1 VKPIVKSSLT
11 LGGFGLVL
19 YLAFLVILFP
29 ASLGWKLAPDSIKRQ
44 VQITGI
50 QGRIWNGSAQGLI
63 VNRNDLGKLSW
74 TLSPWALLTGSASG
88 SFIIDREPEALT
100 GDYRVSGPGKFTLS
114 NVDLRMQ
121 GESLEQL
128 TRPFVLH
135 GSITASFNAI
145 RYSSGETL
153 HLDGIVN
160 LNYTKVE
167 GLQDIQLGDIEARV
181 QPEGNGSIASFTNK
195 ASPLDIQ
202 GKVEMNPNGQM
213 NLTLGLMNQD
223 RTRKDLD
230 NMLAVIGK
238 PDVSGRVTLNYRQ
251 RIRLP

>member
-1 VKPIVKSSLT
+1 MKPIVKSSLK

-19 YLAFLVILFP
+19 YLVFLVILFP

-74 TLSPWALLTGSASG
+74 TLSPWTLLTGSAAG
-88 SFIIDREPEALT
+88 SFIIDREPEELT

-114 NVDLRMQ
+114 NVDLRML

-128 TRPFVLH
+128 TRPFILH
-135 GSITASFNAI
+135 GSITASFDSI

-153 HLDGIVN
+153 HLDGTVN
-160 LNYTKVE
+160 LNYTQVE
-167 GLQDIQLGDIEARV
+167 GLQDIQLGDIEAMV

-195 ASPLDIQ
+195 ASPLNIQ

-230 NMLAVIGK
+230 NILAVIGK

-251 RIRLP
+251 RIQLP